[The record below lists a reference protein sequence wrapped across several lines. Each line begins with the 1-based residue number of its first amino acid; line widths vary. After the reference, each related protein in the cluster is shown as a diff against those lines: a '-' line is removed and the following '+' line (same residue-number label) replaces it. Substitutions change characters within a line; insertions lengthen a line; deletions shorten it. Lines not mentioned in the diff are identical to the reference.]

1 MPKIKVLCRNP
12 DDFLRETKH
21 DIHKVP
27 RSSKAEQSPFK
38 EQVEYTRA
46 LNAVKLERTFAKPFL
61 GALDGHRDGVNVLCK
76 HPTSVALLMSGA
88 CDGEIICWNLP
99 RKQLASKV
107 QAHDGL
113 VNGMA
118 AHSAGQY
125 FFSCGSDKTI
135 KQWAVDA
142 EGKIRPEPMNTLLTK
157 SIYTCLDHHWKED
170 MFVTSGT
177 KVDVWDESR
186 SEPVRSF
193 SWGVD
198 SVSHVKFNPVETYL
212 LGGASHDRS
221 ILLYDMR
228 ESAPLRKVIMKMRTN
243 ALSWNPMEAF
253 TLTSANE
260 DGNLYTFDMR
270 NLSMPL
276 NMHRDHTA
284 AVMDVDYSP
293 TGREFVSA
301 GYDKV
306 IRIFPVDKGRSRE
319 VYHTKRMQRVGCVA
333 WSRDAKYILSASD
346 EMNIRLWKAIAWE
359 QLGKLAPREKAA
371 MNYAN
376 ALKDRFGSFE
386 QVRRIQRN
394 RHVPKHI
401 YNEMKQQRE
410 SREAAT
416 RKEDKKRAHSKPG
429 SVPHV
434 SVRKRQMVGETDVP
448 LGVTLPRIV
457 TSSDGGPFGDDV
469 STEGDV
475 SSEGERTDVGVTLQ
489 WTDCTRG
496 LKAGGAVARSVT
508 RRCCGM
514 VCHQAVLW
522 HGVSPGGAV
531 IWCVTRRCCGTVC
544 HQAVL
549 WHGVSSRSP
558 GS

>member
-1 MPKIKVLCRNP
+1 MPKIKVLSRNP

-27 RSSKAEQSPFK
+27 RSSNAAENPFK

-76 HPTSVALLMSGA
+76 HPTSLALLLSGA
-88 CDGEIICWNLP
+88 CDGEIISWNVP
-99 RKQLASKV
+99 HQKLASKV
-107 QAHDGL
+107 QAHEGM
-113 VNGMA
+113 VQGMA
-118 AHSAGQY
+118 AHCSGRY

-135 KQWAVDA
+135 KQWSVDA
-142 EGKIRPEPMNTLLTK
+142 EGKIGAEPDNTLLAK
-157 SIYTCLDHHWKED
+157 CIYTSLDHHWKDD
-170 MFVTSGT
+170 MFVTSGSR
-177 KVDVWDESR
+177 VDVWDERR

-193 SWGVD
+193 AWGVD
-198 SVSHVKFNPVETYL
+198 SVHHVKFNPVETYL
-212 LGGASHDRS
+212 LGGAAHDRS

-228 ESAPLRKVIMKMRTN
+228 GSAPLRKVIMKLRTN

-270 NLSMPL
+270 KLSMPL

-306 IRIFPVDKGRSRE
+306 IRIFPVDKGHSRE
-319 VYHTKRMQRVGCVA
+319 VYHTKRMQRVGSVV
-333 WSRDAKYILSASD
+333 WSRDSKYIFSASD
-346 EMNIRLWKAIAWE
+346 EMNIRVWKSVAWE
-359 QLGKLAPREKAA
+359 ALGKLAPREKAA
-371 MNYAN
+371 INYAN
-376 ALKDRFGSFE
+376 ALKERYGSFK

-416 RKEDKKRAHSKPG
+416 RREERKRAHSKAG
-429 SVPHV
+429 SVPFV
-434 SVRKRQMVGETDVP
+434 SVRKKQMVGEV
-448 LGVTLPRIV
+448 
-457 TSSDGGPFGDDV
+457 
-469 STEGDV
+469 E
-475 SSEGERTDVGVTLQ
+475 
-489 WTDCTRG
+489 
-496 LKAGGAVARSVT
+496 
-508 RRCCGM
+508 
-514 VCHQAVLW
+514 
-522 HGVSPGGAV
+522 
-531 IWCVTRRCCGTVC
+531 
-544 HQAVL
+544 
-549 WHGVSSRSP
+549 
-558 GS
+558 